1 MRTAPALAPARAAT
15 LAAAALVSACSAAA
29 PPPALVPDP
38 TPSTRTVI
46 TRLGPVAVHERGAGA
61 PVVLLH
67 AIGHD
72 HRDFDAIVPTLAASH
87 HVLAVDWPG
96 HGGSPAPASP
106 ATLSATD
113 FADALEDLTAALD
126 LGPAAFLGN
135 SVGGFAA
142 ARLAARHPERVS
154 ALVLV
159 DPGGFGELG
168 WLERAFCRVKGTET
182 VTRWVW
188 NAFPAH
194 YLVVRNEHTA
204 AILERVRAAE
214 TPDGVRVQAAVW
226 RSFTEPGHDL
236 RGEAASIRAPTLIA
250 WGEDDPV
257 LPVADGARAA
267 ALIPGAH
274 LVRFP
279 TGHMPFVEAPE
290 AFLAAVEPFLA
301 SAP

>member
-1 MRTAPALAPARAAT
+1 MKIGPIAILALLAGCAA
-15 LAAAALVSACSAAA
+15 SPPAA
-29 PPPALVPDP
+29 PPAPDP
-38 TPSTRTVI
+38 APATRTAL
-46 TRLGPVAVHERGAGA
+46 TRLGPVAIHEAGAG
-61 PVVLLH
+61 PPLVLLH

-72 HRDFDAIVPTLAASH
+72 HRDFDAILPALAAHH

-96 HGGSPAPASP
+96 HGGSPAPTSP
-106 ATLSATD
+106 GTVAATD

-142 ARLAARHPERVS
+142 ARLAARHPERVA

-168 WLERAFCRVKGTET
+168 WLERAFCHLQGTET
-182 VTRWVW
+182 VTRWAW

-194 YLVVRNEHTA
+194 YLVVRNPHTE
-204 AILERVRAAE
+204 AILARVRASE

-226 RSFTEPGHDL
+226 RSFLAPGHDL
-236 RGEAASIRAPTLIA
+236 RGEAAAIRAPTLIA
-250 WGEDDPV
+250 WGEEDPV
-257 LPVADGARAA
+257 LSVADGERAA
-267 ALIPGAH
+267 ALVPGAS

-279 TGHMPFVEAPE
+279 TGHMPFAEAPDD
-290 AFLAAVEPFLA
+290 FLAAVLPFLA
-301 SAP
+301 GSR